1 VNLDRFW
8 LTGKLLNNITDPANT
23 CFRLVARYFLQMLHG
38 PLFQKLHWPREG
50 VEYCDEYVDC
60 MSHGSQCLFILLT
73 LTLGGEFSPLPFHPL
88 SPPFPPSV
96 PLRSR
101 PLPCSPVPLQ
111 IGPHCS
117 YEVCSG
123 GAHKLPQRVR
133 AKPSCQMYFGA
144 FFGHKSASF

>member
-1 VNLDRFW
+1 MNLDRFW
-8 LTGKLLNNITDPANT
+8 LTGKLLNNITDPAHT
-23 CFRLVARYFLQMLHG
+23 CFRLVARYFLQMLRG

-50 VEYCDEYVDC
+50 VEYCEEYVDC
-60 MSHGSQCLFILLT
+60 MSVFIYSTHLDFR
-73 LTLGGEFSPLPFHPL
+73 GEFSPLPFHPL

-111 IGPHCS
+111 ICPHCG

-123 GAHKLPQRVR
+123 GAHKLPKRVR
-133 AKPSCQMYFGA
+133 AKPSCQMYLGA
-144 FFGHKSASF
+144 F